1 MNLSLSPVHR
11 IPSSIFWSTALV
23 VVKPFG
29 FCLSGK
35 VISYKNAF
43 VWKTF
48 QNSSFPKHKLISFRT
63 LLFFNE
69 SISLLSF
76 IMNLENFK
84 DISIWFKNLQN
95 EIFLMEMVIFLF
107 LVTDGRFVFPCLKF
121 WQPVNIFCQ
130 CSYILMFI
138 ENKVYFKWNANYVLI
153 DSINFHIFSV
163 LANISANIVLSR
175 SETNMVCFP
184 GLSICLS
191 SHGFCSIKV
200 ATGIWWI
207 DTIIFTVICS
217 SLHHRVS
224 YFKLF
229 NSGPNLTLFEIK
241 ILAPDFFLLCPCL
254 VYFCSVFQLLPF
266 SVHFIYNFCI

>member
-1 MNLSLSPVHR
+1 MPLFERLSKIVLFPSTNLSLSGH
-11 IPSSIFWSTALV
+11 
-23 VVKPFG
+23 
-29 FCLSGK
+29 C
-35 VISYKNAF
+35 Y
-43 VWKTF
+43 
-48 QNSSFPKHKLISFRT
+48 
-63 LLFFNE
+63 
-69 SISLLSF
+69 
-76 IMNLENFK
+76 
-84 DISIWFKNLQN
+84 
-95 EIFLMEMVIFLF
+95 FLMSRFHYYPLLWIWRILKTYPFDSRIYKMKSFWWKWWFFLF